1 MHYLLSQAFPVVLRS
16 KYENRQ
22 ELRVLSRKFSL
33 FLLIILH
40 CLLSATQIRIILQ
53 KIREG
58 LFKTICNRI
67 LTSLPKDRANNAI
80 EKMETKNG
88 FVKDRVNESN
98 GNVLAQILSRKEE
111 LLKGPKSIQHREHK
125 E

>member
-58 LFKTICNRI
+58 LCKTICNLI
-67 LTSLPKDRANNAI
+67 LTSLSKDRANNAI